1 MDLTAKL
8 RSIPLFAGLDD
19 AALERIAG
27 VVTEFEA
34 AAGHVLIERG
44 MGGSGLFIVEE
55 GKLTVSL
62 HDGGHRDVGPGEFV
76 GELALLSP
84 GGVRTARVQAA
95 TAVRCLA
102 ISRGDFEQLLQAE
115 PRIAVT
121 MLPVLGRR
129 LSELL

>member
-1 MDLTAKL
+1 MEATAKL
-8 RSIPLFAGLDD
+8 QAIPMFSALDD

-34 AAGHVLIERG
+34 AAGHVLIHPG
-44 MGGSGLFIVEE
+44 MEGSGLFIVEE
-55 GKLTVSL
+55 GRLTVSL
-62 HDGGHRDVGPGEFV
+62 HDGGTREVGPGEFV

-84 GGVRTARVQAA
+84 GILRTARVQAT

-102 ISRGDFEQLLQAE
+102 ISRADFEKLLDAE
-115 PRIAVT
+115 PRIAVG

-129 LSELL
+129 LAELP